1 MTKYQRITFVIP
13 CRNNLRFLQQAVS
26 SIEEHYADGHDIVI
40 MDDAST
46 DDSWEWIEN
55 YGSDKNHILTYRN
68 GGPDRVGHTVL
79 YDIGIQLA
87 KTPIVSIL
95 HSDMIITPNYVGNML
110 KHLKPM
116 SVVSAT
122 RIEPPLHPPGPEKYV
137 KNFGMDVD
145 EFTDSK
151 SDFLKFVYEAEYV
164 NEGKVTNGIFAPWM
178 LYKEDFTS
186 IGGHDKLFAPMELE
200 DSDIFNRFHLKGYQ
214 LIQSRD
220 AFVYHMTCRGSR
232 FKDGIV
238 IEKEIPLPDGTI
250 WYKPKDSEEYTL
262 LRENKFREWWR
273 KWHIDVLHDD
283 NMMPIV
289 PKRYQ
294 TAFVVKNCNL
304 MLLKVLEPWCD
315 RIYVDEVFKVGRA
328 WDYVEME
335 GENTLYDLS
344 KRVMIIDN
352 QNPYD
357 YDDVIVEFDGS
368 KLTNELFNEFI
379 KKLPFIIEETNE
391 LGQFNLGIFDISIVS
406 LTPIDMIQ
414 PHFKNV
420 F

>member
-13 CRNNLRFLQQAVS
+13 CRSNLPYLQQAVG
-26 SIEEHYADGHDIVI
+26 SIEEHYGSEHDIVI
-40 MDDAST
+40 LDDAS
-46 DDSWEWIEN
+46 DDNSWEWIESYADGKDN
-55 YGSDKNHILTYRN
+55 IITYRN
-68 GGPDRVGHTVL
+68 DSGDRVGHTVL
-79 YDIGIQLA
+79 YDVGFKLA

-95 HSDMIITPNYVGNML
+95 HSDMIVTPNYVGNML

-137 KNFGMDVD
+137 KNFGMGVD

-164 NEGKVTNGIFAPWM
+164 NEGKVTDGIFAPWM

-200 DSDIFNRFHLKGYQ
+200 DSDIFNRFLLNGYE

-232 FKDGIV
+232 FKDGIE

-250 WYKPKDSEEYTL
+250 WYKPKDSEEYTI
-262 LRENKFREWWR
+262 LRQHKFREWWR
-273 KWHIDVLHDD
+273 KWHTDVLHDEF
-283 NMMPIV
+283 MMPIV
-289 PKRYQ
+289 PKRYD
-294 TAFVVKNCNL
+294 TAFVVSNCNTQ
-304 MLLKVLEPWCD
+304 LLSVLEPWCD
-315 RIYVDEVFKVGRA
+315 TIFVDCEYDAYTSF
-328 WDYVEME
+328 
-335 GENTLYDLS
+335 ENPKSEYDIS
-344 KRVMIIDN
+344 KRVYSINSDITN
-352 QNPYD
+352 N
-357 YDDVIVEFDGS
+357 IEIRFDAT
-368 KLTNELFNEFI
+368 KLTQQHFTEFI
-379 KKLPFIIEETNE
+379 KKLPFIIEETNSI
-391 LGQFNLGIFDISIVS
+391 GSFDWDIFQINIKS
-406 LTPIDMIQ
+406 LKTIDMIK
-414 PHFKNV
+414 PHFKNI